1 MSTQRRVPYLS
12 RLNNEGTREKPCI
25 LYVTKGGKD
34 DSMIFHM
41 KEENNYYQYRR
52 LNVYKTKVTLM
63 CIYKRN
69 KRGKCKAELTIVPK
83 RDNLI
88 ITKFDEKNKRSRF
101 FLNYEES
108 LKEDLYTDCKLSNQM
123 VSFIPNTAK
132 NKSHFI

>member
-52 LNVYKTKVTLM
+52 SNVYKTKVTLM
-63 CIYKRN
+63 CIYKRY
-69 KRGKCKAELTIVPK
+69 KRGKLRRRSYTGHVRIILDMNHHPECIRKA
-83 RDNLI
+83 
-88 ITKFDEKNKRSRF
+88 RF
-101 FLNYEES
+101 E
-108 LKEDLYTDCKLSNQM
+108 
-123 VSFIPNTAK
+123 
-132 NKSHFI
+132 